1 MTRVGAF
8 FCSLLAIA
16 FSDIQGL
23 LNEGFTLLYHTAV
36 DDDDDW
42 IGRTVNFNFKP
53 GVCTSKKIV
62 GPAIQWTFFGGGK
75 GVNGT
80 ETVSIDLFDIDAI
93 TVSNIRNDLDPINS
107 EEYEDELD
115 CFFSI
120 TSKQGDV
127 YMFEALSPEESH
139 RIVSGI
145 KNISFRMSS
154 QVIAGDSKAVADFF
168 DNSQEPEDTHLRKNA
183 AMLKISNAYLDDVL

>member
-1 MTRVGAF
+1 MF
-8 FCSLLAIA
+8 IA
-16 FSDIQGL
+16 LSQDL
-23 LNEGFTLLYHTAV
+23 LNVGFTLVHHTAV

-42 IGRTVNFNFKP
+42 IGRTVNLNFKP
-53 GVCTSKKIV
+53 GVCTARRIV
-62 GPAIQWTFFGGGK
+62 GPSVQWTTMGGGK
-75 GVNGT
+75 DVKVGT
-80 ETVSIDLFDIDAI
+80 ESMGLFEIGAI
-93 TVSNIRNDLDPINS
+93 AVSNIQNDLDPIS
-107 EEYEDELD
+107 SQQYEEELD

-127 YMFEALSPEESH
+127 YLFEAISAEESQ

-145 KNISFRMSS
+145 KNISFRLSS

-168 DNSQEPEDTHLRKNA
+168 DNSKEAADTHLRKNT